1 MEDEIEI
8 FSGSENRLTMRQTYT
23 KTFQCQYQLHHYPFD
38 TQVCYMLIVVS
49 DLHMKNINLRP
60 DVIELRENKELTMY
74 IISRWQLAYN
84 VEEDPKSG
92 VKMMIVLKRRIQ
104 NEFLTTYVPSIL
116 LTLITFA
123 TMHFKPFYFEAALT
137 VNLTTMLVMTT
148 IFISVMDRLPATAY
162 IKHIDIWLL
171 GCQLLPFVEVII
183 LTMKEKLR
191 KGNELSSTEDEME
204 QKDTRTINN
213 HGHPRIVQ
221 EMPRTAEEGPVPTE
235 DDKIVVIGEEE
246 ISPVEEIKRTDNPI
260 NTVADESNPWIHRL
274 TIIGEFL
281 NPPT

>member
-1 MEDEIEI
+1 MEQLWLPNVIYSNTDQVETVRLGLIDEWKTDITVTREGDFVRSGLDVADEIEI

-49 DLHMKNINLRP
+49 DLHMENINLRP
-60 DVIELRENKELTMY
+60 GIIELRENKELTMY
-74 IISRWQLAYN
+74 IISRWQLAYS

-104 NEFLTTYVPSIL
+104 NEILTTYVPSIL

-123 TMHFKPFYFEAALT
+123 TMHFKPFFFEAALT

-171 GCQLLPFVEVII
+171 GCQLLPFFEVII
-183 LTMKEKLR
+183 LTIKEKLR
-191 KGNELSSTEDEME
+191 KGFDLSYTEKEMK
-204 QKDTRTINN
+204 QKDTI
-213 HGHPRIVQ
+213 Q
-221 EMPRTAEEGPVPTE
+221 
-235 DDKIVVIGEEE
+235 
-246 ISPVEEIKRTDNPI
+246 
-260 NTVADESNPWIHRL
+260 NTML
-274 TIIGEFL
+274 
-281 NPPT
+281 